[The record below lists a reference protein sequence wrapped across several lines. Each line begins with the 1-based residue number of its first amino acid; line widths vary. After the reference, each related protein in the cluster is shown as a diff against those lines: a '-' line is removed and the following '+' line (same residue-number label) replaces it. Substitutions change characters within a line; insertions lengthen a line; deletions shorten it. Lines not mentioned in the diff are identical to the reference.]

1 MIKLDGFLELLCN
14 LDFILLFDV
23 ISFSTSR
30 KDIGYTDK
38 LLRIIGEAPLTLK
51 IGRVD
56 DTIISFIY
64 SKSDIVILMFWY
76 L

>member
-1 MIKLDGFLELLCN
+1 MFWN
-14 LDFILLFDV
+14 LDSILVFDKV
-23 ISFSTSR
+23 SLSMSR
-30 KDIGYTDK
+30 NGIVNTDK